1 MYSRTRLFNN
11 LPMDICFSSIHSFKS
26 FSSLKLRITV
36 LLFPSSA
43 IVYYNVGKYIIVS
56 DYEINV
62 IIEVSFLYFYRL
74 TYYDLTSLQRGAIM
88 IDSAKEMPATEKTV
102 TVMAQPAQIELS
114 TNAKGQHQ
122 WTIKLYGE
130 SMDDGLLKQVLQID
144 EALSEKYKSERDV
157 K

>member
-1 MYSRTRLFNN
+1 
-11 LPMDICFSSIHSFKS
+11 
-26 FSSLKLRITV
+26 
-36 LLFPSSA
+36 
-43 IVYYNVGKYIIVS
+43 
-56 DYEINV
+56 
-62 IIEVSFLYFYRL
+62 
-74 TYYDLTSLQRGAIM
+74 M

-130 SMDDGLLKQVLQID
+130 SMDDDLLKQVLQID
-144 EALSEKYKSERDV
+144 ETLTEKYKSERDV